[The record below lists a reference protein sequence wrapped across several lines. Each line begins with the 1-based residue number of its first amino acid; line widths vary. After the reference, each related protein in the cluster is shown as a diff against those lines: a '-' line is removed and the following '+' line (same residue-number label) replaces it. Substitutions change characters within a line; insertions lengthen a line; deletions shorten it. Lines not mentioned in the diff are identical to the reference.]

1 MPSKLKWLVTDSDV
15 SDINSESVSLGDK
28 IPNDYYMVT
37 SKPFRGILLDFIKPN
52 FVDKKI
58 YGKSQI
64 IADHILDAYSRIG
77 EEQNL
82 GVLFSGGKGLGKS
95 LTTKIIAK
103 TSVKDHPVIFVNSY
117 IDGMTDFL
125 AKIHNSVIIIDEFE
139 KVMRGAADA
148 DDSDGVTKQEKF
160 LSLLD
165 GTAGANGN
173 LFILTCNDR
182 SELNENL
189 ISRPGRIRYH
199 YKFSSLGIDEIK
211 AYCEDNLKDKSK
223 EEGIIE
229 ELLSAN
235 YVSHDILIALVNEIN
250 DFGCSAE
257 EAMEYLN
264 VEGTSIVLDGVLVYD
279 AYGKEYTVEINE
291 FDVKPRHKSNNR
303 WVNLEYSKSRMEA
316 AAKAG
321 ALEGALSSDDDE
333 CVIDDDYDDGE
344 EREEDIKL
352 AQVHL
357 NIDFTNVKLKYFDE
371 MDVTKYVKI
380 YNAPKGIKIKRCTFR
395 YHDALSKL
403 V

>member
-1 MPSKLKWLVTDSDV
+1 
-15 SDINSESVSLGDK
+15 
-28 IPNDYYMVT
+28 
-37 SKPFRGILLDFIKPN
+37 
-52 FVDKKI
+52 
-58 YGKSQI
+58 
-64 IADHILDAYSRIG
+64 
-77 EEQNL
+77 
-82 GVLFSGGKGLGKS
+82 
-95 LTTKIIAK
+95 
-103 TSVKDHPVIFVNSY
+103 
-117 IDGMTDFL
+117 
-125 AKIHNSVIIIDEFE
+125 
-139 KVMRGAADA
+139 MRGAADS

-173 LFILTCNDR
+173 LFILTCNDI

-235 YVSHDILIALVNEIN
+235 YVSHDILISLVNEIN
-250 DFGCSAE
+250 DFGCTAE

-344 EREEDIKL
+344 EREEDTKL